1 MAEADILVA
10 ARDAGYRRGSA
21 PSFEYVNFQARAD
34 ACLALIGSKA
44 AAVRDVLLAVAGVI
58 TPTTGSLVV
67 RGAELPASHPAGDGA
82 AGRLHALLARGRGA
96 RMPRGSV
103 GLGVVSGAFEV
114 EGAFTVEE
122 AVRRERL
129 LRRVRNAGDTLE
141 YLSCFG
147 LATYADRTVASL
159 PPEGR
164 ARLSAA
170 LACAGGVRVACVD
183 LADPFCAG
191 MMRASAARVV
201 GDLARIAR
209 EQSCALVVGTV
220 EPTVA
225 VAADEACALDL
236 DAADALA
243 ACKGADA
250 R

>member
-67 RGAELPASHPAGDGA
+67 RGAELSASHPAGDGA

-103 GLGVVSGAFEV
+103 GLGVVSGAFEA
-114 EGAFTVEE
+114 E
-122 AVRRERL
+122 RRERL